1 MKAWNFA
8 VRNIKEILRDP
19 LGIIFCVIFPVAMI
33 AMFQLFRHYTSDA
46 YWFDIDILMPGIIVF
61 AFAFVMLYM
70 AILVSKDR
78 TTSLLSR
85 LYSSPMKTSDYI
97 IGYGIPGIILGYI
110 QIIICVIASYIV
122 AAATGVSISFGG
134 ALLNLLTDFPV
145 IVVMTALGI
154 LFGSVLS
161 DKSAPGV
168 ASAIITISAVLG
180 GAWMP
185 LETMGSLETV
195 CKFLPWYPATS
206 MGRMAVTGTY
216 DGFALYMITDLA
228 YAVVLSALAVVVF
241 KKMMIKD
248 NK

>member
-8 VRNIKEILRDP
+8 SRNIKEILRDP

-33 AMFQLFRHYTSDA
+33 GMFQLIGHYTPDA
-46 YWFDIDILMPGIIVF
+46 YWFNIDVLMPGIIVF

-78 TTSLLSR
+78 TT
-85 LYSSPMKTSDYI
+85 
-97 IGYGIPGIILGYI
+97 
-110 QIIICVIASYIV
+110 
-122 AAATGVSISFGG
+122 GVNLSFGG
-134 ALLNLLTDFPV
+134 VLLNFAVDLPV
-145 IVVMTALGI
+145 IVVMTAIGI
-154 LFGSVLS
+154 LFGSILS

-168 ASAIITISAVLG
+168 SSAIITISAVLG

-195 CKFLPWYPATS
+195 CKFLPWYPATC
-206 MGRMAVTGTY
+206 MGRMAVSGEY
-216 DGFALYMITDLA
+216 EGFWMYLVTDIA
-228 YAVVLSALAVVVF
+228 YAVVISVLAVIAI
-241 KKMMIKD
+241 KKMMVKD